1 MWCWGKDDGLRN
13 KGEGLEKMFRKITE
27 EASLYDH
34 LERTSTSE
42 ILVEMNRED
51 QRVATAV
58 KESIPQVERLVDSIF
73 PRMKSGGRVFYVG
86 AGTSGRLGVLDASE
100 IPPTYGLRDVFIAVI
115 AGGDKA
121 LRTAVEKAE
130 DIEVAGWND
139 LLAYHPDVNDTVIGI
154 AASGT
159 TPYVVGALKEAR
171 NHGLLTACIT
181 SNPDSPVTQLADIA
195 VVTVVGPEY
204 VTGSSRMKSGTA
216 TKLVLNMLSTTLMIK
231 LGRVEGNR
239 MVNLQPTN
247 RKLTER
253 SIRMLM
259 ERLNVNEEKARQ
271 LLLQYGTVKAVLE
284 CRM

>member
-1 MWCWGKDDGLRN
+1 
-13 KGEGLEKMFRKITE
+13 MFRKITE

-34 LERTSTSE
+34 LERKSTSE

-51 QRVATAV
+51 QRVAMAV
-58 KESIPQVERLVDSIF
+58 KESIPQVECLVDSIF
-73 PRMKSGGRVFYVG
+73 PRMKLGGRVFYVG

-130 DIEVAGWND
+130 DIEEAGWND

-259 ERLNVNEEKARQ
+259 ERLNITEENARQ

>member
-1 MWCWGKDDGLRN
+1 
-13 KGEGLEKMFRKITE
+13 MFRKITE

-34 LERTSTSE
+34 LERKSTAE
-42 ILVEMNRED
+42 ILVEINRED
-51 QRVATAV
+51 QQVATAV
-58 KESIPQVERLVDSIF
+58 KEAIPQIERLVENIF
-73 PRMKSGGRVFYVG
+73 QRLNLGGRVFYVG

-100 IPPTYGLRDVFIAVI
+100 IPPTYGLQDVFIAVI

-130 DIEVAGWND
+130 DNEEAGWND
-139 LLAYHPDVNDTVIGI
+139 LLPYHPDDHDSVIGI

-159 TPYVVGALKEAR
+159 TPYVIGALKAAR
-171 NHGLLTACIT
+171 SHGLLTACIT
-181 SNPDSPVTQLADIA
+181 NNPDSPVTQLVDIP

-216 TKLVLNMLSTTLMIK
+216 TKLILNMLSTALMIK
-231 LGRVEGNR
+231 SGRVEGNR

-247 RKLTER
+247 HKLTER

-259 ERLNVNEEKARQ
+259 EKLNVPEEKARQ
-271 LLLQYGTVKAVLE
+271 LLLKYGTVKAVLDNQ
-284 CRM
+284 R

>member
-1 MWCWGKDDGLRN
+1 
-13 KGEGLEKMFRKITE
+13 MFRKITE

-34 LERTSTSE
+34 LERKSTAE
-42 ILVEMNRED
+42 ILVEINRED
-51 QRVATAV
+51 QQVATAV
-58 KESIPQVERLVDSIF
+58 KEAIPQIERLVENIF
-73 PRMKSGGRVFYVG
+73 QRLKSGGRVFYVG

-100 IPPTYGLRDVFIAVI
+100 IPPTYGLQDVFIAVI

-130 DIEVAGWND
+130 DNEDAGWND
-139 LLAYHPDVNDTVIGI
+139 LLPYHPDDHDTVIGI

-159 TPYVVGALKEAR
+159 TPYVIGALKAAR
-171 NHGLLTACIT
+171 SRGLLTACIT
-181 SNPDSPVTQLADIA
+181 NNPDSPVTQLVDIP

-216 TKLVLNMLSTTLMIK
+216 TKLILNMLSTALMIK
-231 LGRVEGNR
+231 SGRVEGNR

-247 RKLTER
+247 HKLTER

-259 ERLNVNEEKARQ
+259 EKLNVPEEKARQ
-271 LLLQYGTVKAVLE
+271 LLLKYGTVKAVLDNQ
-284 CRM
+284 R

>member
-1 MWCWGKDDGLRN
+1 
-13 KGEGLEKMFRKITE
+13 MFRKITE

-34 LERTSTSE
+34 LERKSTAE
-42 ILVEMNRED
+42 ILVEINRED
-51 QRVATAV
+51 QQVATAV
-58 KESIPQVERLVDSIF
+58 KEAIPQIERLVENIF
-73 PRMKSGGRVFYVG
+73 QRLNLGGRVFYVG

-100 IPPTYGLRDVFIAVI
+100 IPPTYGLQDVFIAVI

-130 DIEVAGWND
+130 DNEEAGWND
-139 LLAYHPDVNDTVIGI
+139 LLPYHPDDHDSVIGI

-159 TPYVVGALKEAR
+159 TPYVIGALKAAR
-171 NHGLLTACIT
+171 SHGLLTACIT
-181 SNPDSPVTQLADIA
+181 NNPDSPVTQLVDIP

-216 TKLVLNMLSTTLMIK
+216 TKLILNMLSTALMIK
-231 LGRVEGNR
+231 SGRVEGNR

-247 RKLTER
+247 HKLTER

-259 ERLNVNEEKARQ
+259 EKLNVPEEKARQ
-271 LLLQYGTVKAVLE
+271 LLLQYGTVKAVLDNQ
-284 CRM
+284 R

>member
-1 MWCWGKDDGLRN
+1 M
-13 KGEGLEKMFRKITE
+13 
-27 EASLYDH
+27 
-34 LERTSTSE
+34 
-42 ILVEMNRED
+42 
-51 QRVATAV
+51 
-58 KESIPQVERLVDSIF
+58 
-73 PRMKSGGRVFYVG
+73 
-86 AGTSGRLGVLDASE
+86 
-100 IPPTYGLRDVFIAVI
+100 
-115 AGGDKA
+115 
-121 LRTAVEKAE
+121 
-130 DIEVAGWND
+130 
-139 LLAYHPDVNDTVIGI
+139 LAYHPDVNDTVIGI

-181 SNPDSPVTQLADIA
+181 SNPDSPVTQLADVA

-259 ERLNVNEEKARQ
+259 ERLNITEENARQ

>member
-1 MWCWGKDDGLRN
+1 M
-13 KGEGLEKMFRKITE
+13 
-27 EASLYDH
+27 
-34 LERTSTSE
+34 
-42 ILVEMNRED
+42 
-51 QRVATAV
+51 
-58 KESIPQVERLVDSIF
+58 
-73 PRMKSGGRVFYVG
+73 G

-130 DIEVAGWND
+130 DIEEAGWND

>member
-1 MWCWGKDDGLRN
+1 M
-13 KGEGLEKMFRKITE
+13 
-27 EASLYDH
+27 
-34 LERTSTSE
+34 
-42 ILVEMNRED
+42 
-51 QRVATAV
+51 
-58 KESIPQVERLVDSIF
+58 
-73 PRMKSGGRVFYVG
+73 FYVG

-130 DIEVAGWND
+130 DIEEAGWND

>member
-1 MWCWGKDDGLRN
+1 
-13 KGEGLEKMFRKITE
+13 MFRKITE

-34 LERTSTSE
+34 LERKSTSE

-58 KESIPQVERLVDSIF
+58 KESIPQVECLVDSIF
-73 PRMKSGGRVFYVG
+73 PRMKLGGRVFYVG

-130 DIEVAGWND
+130 DIEEAGWND

-204 VTGSSRMKSGTA
+204 ITGSSRMKSGTA

-259 ERLNVNEEKARQ
+259 ERLNVTEEKARQ

>member
-1 MWCWGKDDGLRN
+1 MDKERTAKGRGL
-13 KGEGLEKMFRKITE
+13 KTDAKITE
-27 EASLYDH
+27 KPSHYDH
-34 LERTSTSE
+34 LEKMDVSE
-42 ILVEMNRED
+42 VLKNINRED
-51 QRVATAV
+51 MLVAEAV
-58 KESIPQVERLVDSIF
+58 ERAIPQIEPLVCAIES
-73 PRMKSGGRVFYVG
+73 RMKQGGRLFYVG

-100 IPPTYGLRDVFIAVI
+100 LPPTFGVSPDWVIGII
-115 AGGDKA
+115 AGGDEA
-121 LRTAVEKAE
+121 LRRAVERAE
-130 DIEVAGWND
+130 DDEKQGWLD
-139 LLAYHPDVNDTVIGI
+139 LEACHPSPLDSVIGI

-181 SNPDSPVTQLADIA
+181 SNPDSPVTQLADVA

-259 ERLNVNEEKARQ
+259 ERLNVTEEKARQ

>member
-1 MWCWGKDDGLRN
+1 
-13 KGEGLEKMFRKITE
+13 MFRKITE

-34 LERTSTSE
+34 LERKSTAE
-42 ILVEMNRED
+42 ILVEINRED
-51 QRVATAV
+51 QQVATAV
-58 KESIPQVERLVDSIF
+58 KEAIPQIERLVDNIF
-73 PRMKSGGRVFYVG
+73 QRLKSGGRVFYVG

-100 IPPTYGLRDVFIAVI
+100 IPPTYGLQDVFIAVI

-130 DIEVAGWND
+130 DNEEAGWND
-139 LLAYHPDVNDTVIGI
+139 LLPYHPDDHDTVIGI

-159 TPYVVGALKEAR
+159 TPYVIGALKAAR
-171 NHGLLTACIT
+171 SHGLLTACIT
-181 SNPDSPVTQLADIA
+181 NNPDSPVTQLVDIP

-216 TKLVLNMLSTTLMIK
+216 TKLILNMLSTALMIK
-231 LGRVEGNR
+231 SGRVEGNR

-247 RKLTER
+247 HKLTER

-259 ERLNVNEEKARQ
+259 EKLNVPEEEARQ
-271 LLLQYGTVKAVLE
+271 LLLKYGTVKAVLDNQ
-284 CRM
+284 R

>member
-1 MWCWGKDDGLRN
+1 
-13 KGEGLEKMFRKITE
+13 MFRKITE

-34 LERTSTSE
+34 LERKSTSE
-42 ILVEMNRED
+42 ILVEINRED
-51 QRVATAV
+51 QQVATAV
-58 KESIPQVERLVDSIF
+58 KEAIPQIERLVDNIF
-73 PRMKSGGRVFYVG
+73 QRLKSGGRVFYVG

-100 IPPTYGLRDVFIAVI
+100 IPPTYGLQDVFIAVI

-130 DIEVAGWND
+130 DNEEAGWND
-139 LLAYHPDVNDTVIGI
+139 LLPYHPDDHDSVIGI

-159 TPYVVGALKEAR
+159 TPYVIGALKAAR
-171 NHGLLTACIT
+171 SHGLLTACIT
-181 SNPDSPVTQLADIA
+181 NNPDSPVTQLVDIP

-216 TKLVLNMLSTTLMIK
+216 TKLILNMLSTALMIK
-231 LGRVEGNR
+231 SGRVEGNL

-247 RKLTER
+247 HKLTER

-259 ERLNVNEEKARQ
+259 EKLNVPEEKARQ
-271 LLLQYGTVKAVLE
+271 LLLKYGTVKAVLDNQ
-284 CRM
+284 R

>member
-1 MWCWGKDDGLRN
+1 
-13 KGEGLEKMFRKITE
+13 MFRKITE

-34 LERTSTSE
+34 LERKSTAE
-42 ILVEMNRED
+42 ILVEINRED
-51 QRVATAV
+51 QQVATAV
-58 KESIPQVERLVDSIF
+58 KEAIPQIERLVENIF
-73 PRMKSGGRVFYVG
+73 QRLKSGGRVFYVG

-100 IPPTYGLRDVFIAVI
+100 IPPTYGLQDVFIAVI

-130 DIEVAGWND
+130 DNEEAGWND
-139 LLAYHPDVNDTVIGI
+139 LLPYHPDDHDSVIGI

-159 TPYVVGALKEAR
+159 TPYVIGALKAAR
-171 NHGLLTACIT
+171 SHGLLTACIT
-181 SNPDSPVTQLADIA
+181 SNPDAPVTQLVDIP

-216 TKLVLNMLSTTLMIK
+216 TKLILNMLSTALMIK
-231 LGRVEGNR
+231 SGRVEGNR

-247 RKLTER
+247 HKLTER

-259 ERLNVNEEKARQ
+259 EKLNVPEEKARQ
-271 LLLQYGTVKAVLE
+271 LLLKYGTVKAVLDNQ
-284 CRM
+284 R

>member
-1 MWCWGKDDGLRN
+1 
-13 KGEGLEKMFRKITE
+13 MFRKITE

-34 LERTSTSE
+34 LERKSTAE
-42 ILVEMNRED
+42 ILVEINRED
-51 QRVATAV
+51 QQVATAV
-58 KESIPQVERLVDSIF
+58 KEAIPQIERLVENIF
-73 PRMKSGGRVFYVG
+73 QRLNLGGRVFYVG

-100 IPPTYGLRDVFIAVI
+100 IPPTYGLRDVFIALI

-130 DIEVAGWND
+130 DNEDAGWND
-139 LLAYHPDVNDTVIGI
+139 LLPYHPDDHDTVIGI

-159 TPYVVGALKEAR
+159 TPYVIGALKAAR
-171 NHGLLTACIT
+171 SHGLLTACIT
-181 SNPDSPVTQLADIA
+181 NNPDSPVTQLVDIP

-216 TKLVLNMLSTTLMIK
+216 TKLILNMLSTALMIK
-231 LGRVEGNR
+231 SGRVEGNR

-247 RKLTER
+247 HKLTER

-259 ERLNVNEEKARQ
+259 EKLNVPEEKARQ
-271 LLLQYGTVKAVLE
+271 LLLKYGTVKAVLDDQ
-284 CRM
+284 R

>member
-1 MWCWGKDDGLRN
+1 
-13 KGEGLEKMFRKITE
+13 MFRKITE

-34 LERTSTSE
+34 LERKSTAE
-42 ILVEMNRED
+42 ILVEINRED
-51 QRVATAV
+51 QQVATAV
-58 KESIPQVERLVDSIF
+58 KEAIPQIERLVDNIF
-73 PRMKSGGRVFYVG
+73 QRLKSGGRVFYVG

-130 DIEVAGWND
+130 DNEEAGWND
-139 LLAYHPDVNDTVIGI
+139 LLPYHPDDHDSVIGI

-159 TPYVVGALKEAR
+159 TPYVIGALKAAR
-171 NHGLLTACIT
+171 SHGLLTACIT
-181 SNPDSPVTQLADIA
+181 NNPDSPVTQLVDIP

-216 TKLVLNMLSTTLMIK
+216 TKLILNMLSTALMIK
-231 LGRVEGNR
+231 SGRVEGNR

-247 RKLTER
+247 HKLTER

-259 ERLNVNEEKARQ
+259 EKLNVPEEKARQ
-271 LLLQYGTVKAVLE
+271 LLLKYGTVKAVLDNQ
-284 CRM
+284 R

>member
-1 MWCWGKDDGLRN
+1 
-13 KGEGLEKMFRKITE
+13 MFRKITE

-34 LERTSTSE
+34 LERKSTAE
-42 ILVEMNRED
+42 ILVEINRED
-51 QRVATAV
+51 QQVATAV
-58 KESIPQVERLVDSIF
+58 KEAIPQIERLVENIF
-73 PRMKSGGRVFYVG
+73 QRLKSGGRVFYVG

-100 IPPTYGLRDVFIAVI
+100 IPPTYGLQDVFIAVI

-130 DIEVAGWND
+130 DNEEAGWND
-139 LLAYHPDVNDTVIGI
+139 LLPYHPDDHDSVIGI

-159 TPYVVGALKEAR
+159 TPYVIGALKAAR
-171 NHGLLTACIT
+171 SHGLLTACIT
-181 SNPDSPVTQLADIA
+181 NNPDSPVTQLVDIP

-216 TKLVLNMLSTTLMIK
+216 TKLILNMLSTALMIK
-231 LGRVEGNR
+231 SGRVEGNR

-247 RKLTER
+247 HKLTER

-259 ERLNVNEEKARQ
+259 EKLNVPEEKARQ
-271 LLLQYGTVKAVLE
+271 LLLKYGTVKAVLDNQ
-284 CRM
+284 R